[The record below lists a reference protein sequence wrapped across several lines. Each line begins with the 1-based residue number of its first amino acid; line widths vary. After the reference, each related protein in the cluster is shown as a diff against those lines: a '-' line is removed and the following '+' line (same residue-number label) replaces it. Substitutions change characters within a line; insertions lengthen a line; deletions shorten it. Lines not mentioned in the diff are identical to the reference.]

1 MISGCRAN
9 TELIKRSF
17 WYSGEILERGIPRN
31 DIFFDTTRHNII
43 RQRISREYNIAQDSR
58 IVLYAPTF
66 RRSGTLEPYHIDWD
80 KMRPALK
87 RMLQCD
93 NLTVIVRM
101 HPNLINKVDTSSLV
115 NYEGVVDGT
124 LYPDM
129 QELLSASDLLI
140 TDYSSSM
147 FDFSMQR
154 RPCLLY
160 ATDIEQYDRG
170 YYYDFTKLPYPL
182 ARNQEELLRIIS
194 EFNSEEYGS
203 RLADF
208 LDNELG
214 VVESGVAA
222 KALAEWMVNCRK

>member
-1 MISGCRAN
+1 
-9 TELIKRSF
+9 
-17 WYSGEILERGIPRN
+17 
-31 DIFFDTTRHNII
+31 
-43 RQRISREYNIAQDSR
+43 
-58 IVLYAPTF
+58 
-66 RRSGTLEPYHIDWD
+66 
-80 KMRPALK
+80 
-87 RMLQCD
+87 MLQCD